1 MSYVDPF
8 DAATQAGERL
18 DSLYGKVEVSATFVK
33 LIKGVGKQPWSESD
47 GVDTRRTEVQ
57 ITLNP
62 LDCTGLT
69 LLVERRLIAESR
81 DWSGI
86 VWPSLRDLGLKNVRD
101 LNGKCVKAAM
111 VKTGRTYTNKRG
123 ETSEETTFQFA
134 AVFNTVEE
142 ATAAYYAERGGAPGA
157 SADNDPMAIPFGAQP
172 ATNISTNG
180 NGNGAERETAFQF
193 VAALVKQ
200 SGGDRGKLAGLIA
213 QMPLISKYFTVD
225 SPEVQELLATVG
237 VR

>member
-18 DSLYGKVEVSATFVK
+18 DTLYGQVDVNATFVK
-33 LIKGVGKQPWSESD
+33 LVKGVGKQVWVESD

-62 LDCTGLT
+62 LDVTGLT
-69 LLVERRLIAESR
+69 LLVERRVIAESR

-101 LNGKCVKAAM
+101 LNGKWVKAEM

-123 ETSEETTFQFA
+123 DTSEETTFKFLGVYSTKA
-134 AVFNTVEE
+134 E
-142 ATAAYYAERGGAPGA
+142 AEAAYAAARGV
-157 SADNDPMAIPFGAQP
+157 SADNDPMAISMGHSA
-172 ATNISTNG
+172 NG
-180 NGNGAERETAFQF
+180 NGAPIHNGASNAERETALQF
-193 VAALVKQ
+193 VGALVKQ
-200 SGGDRGKLAGLIA
+200 SGGDKSKLASLIM

-225 SPEVQELLATVG
+225 SPEVADLLATVG

>member
-18 DSLYGKVEVSATFVK
+18 DTLYGRVDVSATFVK

-47 GVDTRRTEVQ
+47 GVDARRTEVQ

-62 LDCTGLT
+62 LDATGLT

-86 VWPSLRDLGLKNVRD
+86 VWPSLRDLGLKNVRE
-101 LNGKCVKAAM
+101 LNGKWVKAEM

-123 ETSEETTFQFA
+123 DTSEETTFKFL
-134 AVFNTVEE
+134 AVYNTEAE
-142 ATAAYYAERGGAPGA
+142 ATAAYYAARGG
-157 SADNDPMAIPFGAQP
+157 ADNDPMAVSMGAP
-172 ATNISTNG
+172 ATNVSTNG
-180 NGNGAERETAFQF
+180 NGHAERETALQF
-193 VAALVKQ
+193 VSALVKQ
-200 SGGDRGKLAGLIA
+200 AGGDKGKLAGLIA

-225 SPEVQELLATVG
+225 SPEVANLLATVG

>member
-18 DSLYGKVEVSATFVK
+18 DTLYGKVDVSATFVK

-47 GVDTRRTEVQ
+47 GVDARRTEVQ

-86 VWPSLRDLGLKNVRD
+86 VWPSLRDLGLKNVRE
-101 LNGKCVKAAM
+101 LNGKFVKAET

-123 ETSEETTFQFA
+123 ETSEETTFKFA
-134 AVFNTVEE
+134 AVFNTAAE
-142 ATAAYYAERGGAPGA
+142 ATAAYYAERGGG
-157 SADNDPMAIPFGAQP
+157 DGDPMAIPMGTP
-172 ATNISTNG
+172 ATNVSPNG
-180 NGNGAERETAFQF
+180 NGNGAERETALQF
-193 VAALVKQ
+193 VGALVKQ
-200 SGGDRGKLAGLIA
+200 AGGDRGKLAGLIA
-213 QMPLISKYFTVD
+213 QMPMISKYFTVD
-225 SPEVQELLATVG
+225 SPEVVELLAHAG

>member
-18 DSLYGKVEVSATFVK
+18 DTLYGQVDVSATFVK
-33 LIKGVGKQPWSESD
+33 LVKGVGKQVWTESD

-62 LDCTGLT
+62 LDVTGLT
-69 LLVERRLIAESR
+69 LLVERRVIAESR

-101 LNGKCVKAAM
+101 LNGKFVKAEM

-123 ETSEETTFQFA
+123 DTSEETTFKFLGVYSTKA
-134 AVFNTVEE
+134 E
-142 ATAAYYAERGGAPGA
+142 AEAAYAAARGV
-157 SADNDPMAIPFGAQP
+157 SADNDPMSIPMGHSA
-172 ATNISTNG
+172 NG
-180 NGNGAERETAFQF
+180 NGAPIHNGASNAERETALQF
-193 VAALVKQ
+193 VGALVKQ
-200 SGGDRGKLAGLIA
+200 SGGDRAKLASLIM

-225 SPEVQELLATVG
+225 SPEVSDLLATVG

>member
-18 DSLYGKVEVSATFVK
+18 DTLYGRVDVSATFVK
-33 LIKGVGKQPWSESD
+33 LVKGVGKQVWIESD
-47 GVDTRRTEVQ
+47 GAEARRTEVQ

-62 LDCTGLT
+62 LDATGLT

-86 VWPSLRDLGLKNVRD
+86 VWPSLRDLGLKNVRE
-101 LNGKCVKAAM
+101 LNGKWVKAEM

-123 ETSEETTFQFA
+123 DTSEETTFKFL
-134 AVFNTVEE
+134 AVYNTNDE
-142 ATAAYYAERGGAPGA
+142 ATAAYFAARGGG
-157 SADNDPMAIPFGAQP
+157 DGDPMAIPMGAP

-180 NGNGAERETAFQF
+180 NGNAERETALQF
-193 VAALVKQ
+193 VSALVKQ
-200 SGGDRGKLAGLIA
+200 AGGDRGKLAGLIA

-225 SPEVQELLATVG
+225 SPEVADMLAHAG